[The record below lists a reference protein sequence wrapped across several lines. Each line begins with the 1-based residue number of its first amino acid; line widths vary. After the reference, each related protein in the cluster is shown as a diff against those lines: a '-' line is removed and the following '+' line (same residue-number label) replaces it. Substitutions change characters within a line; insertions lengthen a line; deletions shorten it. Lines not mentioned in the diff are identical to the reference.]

1 MFFYEN
7 SKHSQQQ
14 SMLFLKN
21 RKVTHYT
28 LKYTLTPKDKHRYPR
43 YITSMQA
50 MHGHIHVCIY
60 ILTHRMHR
68 LIGISSAAVQYI
80 NIHVY
85 SHI

>member
-1 MFFYEN
+1 MKQQAFATA
-7 SKHSQQQ
+7 KHAV
-14 SMLFLKN
+14 LLE
-21 RKVTHYT
+21 RTEKVTHYT
-28 LKYTLTPKDKHRYPR
+28 LNYTPTPKDKHRYPR

-50 MHGHIHVCIY
+50 MHGRIHMCIY

-85 SHI
+85 NHI